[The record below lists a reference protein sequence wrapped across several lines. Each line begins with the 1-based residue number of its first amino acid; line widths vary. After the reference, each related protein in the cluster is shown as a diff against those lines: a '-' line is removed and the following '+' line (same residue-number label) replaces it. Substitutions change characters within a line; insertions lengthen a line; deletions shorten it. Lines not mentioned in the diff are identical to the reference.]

1 MEHALQGTV
10 PAPFNGFSASCAMV
24 HSIGTCFA
32 YIDAMM
38 LRPGCSADVTQTLH
52 GVTGIVGRKGYS
64 RSKV

>member
-10 PAPFNGFSASCAMV
+10 QCMSQICLS

-38 LRPGCSADVTQTLH
+38 LRPGCSADITQTLH